1 MQQKVN
7 ELNIRPPQ
15 LEKLVWQLSGGNQQ
29 RVALAKWLLVDA
41 NILILDEPSR
51 GVDVATKV
59 QIYHAMRDIAESGVA
74 ILLISSEMIEIL
86 GMSDRVLVMR
96 EGRIAGELTHAE
108 ANEERL
114 ITLAA
119 GINVI

>member
-1 MQQKVN
+1 M
-7 ELNIRPPQ
+7 RPTI
-15 LEKLVWQLSGGNQQ
+15 
-29 RVALAKWLLVDA
+29 AKAFQIQA

-59 QIYHAMRDIAESGVA
+59 QIYHAMRDIAESGVG

-86 GMSDRVLVMR
+86 GMSDRILVMR
-96 EGRIAGELTHAE
+96 EGRITGELTHAE

-119 GINVI
+119 GLKLSEDAS